1 MRPLLWLLVACLF
14 LSGAGILQAQ
24 SSTETEEEDDC
35 DKPAIQNADPTYYI
49 GLGDSRFARKEFA
62 GAVKAYT
69 CAIDLDSSYAS
80 TYAKRGYAYA
90 ALLDSDAALADY
102 DKALELDEALVAA
115 YNNRGTLY
123 TRLGNF
129 GLAINDFTL
138 VISLDPENAIAYN
151 NRGIVHAAEG
161 NYDLAIAD
169 FQQAITLDPAYGT
182 PHASLAA
189 VYSALAAKSYQTF
202 VKVAGQNARLPAGT
216 PGEVLTAIDDS
227 LRDGNF
233 AVWLPLLTPAE

>member
-1 MRPLLWLLVACLF
+1 MRPKLWLLVVCLLL
-14 LSGAGILQAQ
+14 LSAVSIGGLQAQ
-24 SSTETEEEDDC
+24 STTEEPC
-35 DKPAIQNADPTYYI
+35 DKPSIHNADPTYYI

-69 CAIDLDSSYAS
+69 CAIDLDPSYAS
-80 TYAKRGYAYA
+80 TFAKRGYAYA

-102 DKALELDEALVAA
+102 NHALELDEALVAA

-161 NYDLAIAD
+161 NYDEAITD
-169 FQQAITLDPAYGT
+169 FQEAITLDAVYST

-189 VYSALAAKSYQTF
+189 VYSALAAQSYQTF
-202 VKVAGQNARLPAGT
+202 VKVAGENARLPAGT

-227 LRDGNF
+227 LRNGDF
-233 AVWLPLLTPAE
+233 AVWLPLLTPAQ